1 MYSVKIFG
9 AGSIGNHLAYACRQ
23 KGWQVSICDIDIAA
37 LERTRDE
44 IYPQRYGKWDSEI
57 RLARPEELE
66 GEEFDLVII
75 GTPPDSHMA
84 LALKVLEDRPPK
96 VLLIEKPLCTP
107 SLEETERLLKLRDET
122 GTFVAVGY
130 NHTLTQ
136 HSVRA
141 AELLGQG
148 LIGRTITISA
158 AFREHWGGIFGA
170 HPWLAGPQDSY
181 LGYWNRGGGA
191 GGEHSHAVNIWQHFA
206 RLTGSGR
213 VKEVMAMQDMVNDG
227 KVDYDR
233 LFLVNVK
240 TDQGLVGSIIQD
252 VVTEP
257 PQKTARLQGEEG
269 FLEWWVN
276 WDSGHD
282 SLRYAGKDGEIT
294 EELFKKTRPDDF
306 AGEIDHLGQI
316 LAGNI
321 PDSSPISLEYGIETM
336 LVVSAA
342 YMSHQH
348 GRRVKINYDAGLGP
362 QALELE

>member
-1 MYSVKIFG
+1 MYKVKIFG
-9 AGSIGNHLAYACRQ
+9 AGSIGNHLAHGCRN
-23 KGWQVSICDIDIAA
+23 KGWHVTICDIDPAA
-37 LERTRDE
+37 LERTKNE
-44 IYPQRYGKWDSEI
+44 IYPQRYGSWDDEI
-57 RLARPEELE
+57 RLARPEEVE
-66 GEEFDLVII
+66 QEQFDLIII

-84 LALKVLEDRPPK
+84 LACRSLENRPPR

-107 SLEETERLLKLRDET
+107 SLEETERLLKLKEET

-130 NHTLTQ
+130 NHTLTR

-141 AELLGQG
+141 VELLSQD
-148 LIGRTITISA
+148 LIGGVITISA
-158 AFREHWGGIFGA
+158 AFREYWGGIFGA

-213 VKEVMAMQDMVNDG
+213 IVEVSAMLDMVSDG
-227 KVDYDR
+227 TVDYDR

-240 TDQGLVGSIIQD
+240 TDKGLVGSIIQD

-257 PQKTARLQGEEG
+257 PQKTARLQGEKG

-276 WDSGHD
+276 WDGGHD
-282 SLRYAGKDGEIT
+282 SLRYSGKDGKVQ
-294 EELFKKTRPDDF
+294 EELFSKTRPDDF
-306 AGEIDHLGQI
+306 AGEIEHLGSI
-316 LAGNI
+316 LEGNV
-321 PDSSPISLEYGIETM
+321 PEFSPISLEYGIETM

-342 YMSHQH
+342 YKSHQH
-348 GRRVKINYDAGLGP
+348 GKRVKIHYEAGLGP
-362 QALELE
+362 EALEVE